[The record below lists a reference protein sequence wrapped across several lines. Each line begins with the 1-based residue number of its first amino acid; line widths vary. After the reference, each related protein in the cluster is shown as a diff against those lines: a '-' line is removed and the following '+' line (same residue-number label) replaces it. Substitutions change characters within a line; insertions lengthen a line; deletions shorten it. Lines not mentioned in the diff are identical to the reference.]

1 MNHYRSLGVAPYY
14 DRRVDPH
21 MKHYFRARAGPSII
35 KLSGDSTTG
44 HLAQDEFKRAVRYA
58 SNGIWKNQTPKRDMG
73 RHPKFAA
80 KSCTDCDSGVYC
92 RCPVHT
98 SIVDQY
104 SNAASPY
111 SREKQPPSPTQ
122 QNFLAVTQRI
132 FSAPNSP
139 SVLESPGVLMSP
151 PPTSAGLRANSPPL
165 STAIM
170 YAGHAAAQRHSQ
182 REPMCGGGLV
192 TSLTKRSKRRAMTAE
207 PGGRGLQLPSEFK
220 RCI

>member
-1 MNHYRSLGVAPYY
+1 MFAQ
-14 DRRVDPH
+14 
-21 MKHYFRARAGPSII
+21 
-35 KLSGDSTTG
+35 LSGDSTTG

-73 RHPKFAA
+73 RHPKYHYQQPWVCTDLYLARFAA

-122 QNFLAVTQRI
+122 QNFLAVCPLWHTPMLWGVYWRSLKGSSLPRI
-132 FSAPNSP
+132 LHLFSNLLVFWWAPRLP
-139 SVLESPGVLMSP
+139 LRVLE
-151 PPTSAGLRANSPPL
+151 PTHLLWAR
-165 STAIM
+165 
-170 YAGHAAAQRHSQ
+170 
-182 REPMCGGGLV
+182 
-192 TSLTKRSKRRAMTAE
+192 
-207 PGGRGLQLPSEFK
+207 QLCMLDTPQLE
-220 RCI
+220 